1 MQYVKGF
8 FFFEKEKSFS
18 SSLSIFWYFFFFFWW
33 NPSETILEF
42 SIRSF
47 LKISIRSSFR
57 ILNEKFC
64 QKHNFLL
71 KNFLSK
77 VFLEFSIKSFLRIF
91 TIRCFLRIFIIKI
104 FLGIVHYQ
112 VLHCTLI
119 ILHLKFSP
127 NFLMLSN
134 FYF

>member
-18 SSLSIFWYFFFFFWW
+18 SSLSIFWYFFFWW

-47 LKISIRSSFR
+47 LKISIRSSFSFK
-57 ILNEKFC
+57 NEKFC

-91 TIRCFLRIFIIKI
+91 TIRSFLRIFIIKL
-104 FLGIVHYQ
+104 FLGMVHYQ
-112 VLHCTLI
+112 VLHCALI
-119 ILHLKFSP
+119 ILHLKFSQ
-127 NFLMLSN
+127 NFQMLSN